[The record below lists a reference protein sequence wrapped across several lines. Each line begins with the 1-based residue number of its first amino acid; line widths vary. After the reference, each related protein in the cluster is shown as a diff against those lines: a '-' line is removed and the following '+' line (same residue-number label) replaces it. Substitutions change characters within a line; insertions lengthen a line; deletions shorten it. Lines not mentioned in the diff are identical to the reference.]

1 MSHWPKIQEIDA
13 SVQIDEL
20 LGPLGYADSDAVRPS
35 VMGEIVAETG
45 RCQEAMRGNAIYACL
60 PASRA
65 GRNSVEIDGITIED
79 ETLAGSVDGARMVA
93 VAVCTVGPQIEK
105 IIAGHFD
112 RGDYLHGMIAD
123 VTGSRAVENVA
134 HRCAAFICAEARELS
149 LSTAS
154 RLSPGYGKW
163 NVSGQRA
170 VFTVLDPAPIGV
182 SLNDHCM
189 MQPNKSISFVIP
201 LVEGESRHDDRPPC
215 VGCDFKNCSYR
226 RK

>member
-1 MSHWPKIQEIDA
+1 MSQWPKLQEIDA

-20 LGPLGYADSDAVRPS
+20 LGPLGYADGDAVQPS
-35 VMGEIVAETG
+35 VMDEILAETG
-45 RCQEAMRGNAIYACL
+45 RSQQAMRGNTIYSCL
-60 PASRA
+60 PARRA
-65 GRNSVEIDGITIED
+65 GRSSVEIDGITIED
-79 ETLAGSVDGARMVA
+79 ETLAGSVDGAPMVA
-93 VAVCTVGPQIEK
+93 VAVCTVGPEIER
-105 IIAGHFD
+105 IIAEHFD
-112 RGDYLHGMIAD
+112 RGDYLQGMIAD

-134 HRCAAFICAEARELS
+134 HKCAASICAEARELN
-149 LSTAS
+149 LSTAN

-170 VFTVLDPAPIGV
+170 VFAVLDPTPIGV

-201 LVEGESRHDDRPPC
+201 LVDGESHHDDRPPC